1 MPSTEAEQ
9 FLALSMSALKEYKD
23 KSENLPRLLSAS
35 FLRLRLVDKKSNA
48 IVLDSDDDDGS
59 EAYKL

>member
-35 FLRLRLVDKKSNA
+35 FLRLRLVDNKSNS